1 MPNDDSDVIAGDRL
15 LAVNRWPESLPR
27 MRNLFNRFF
36 TEMQY
41 CGEQLLKAFALS
53 LDIAPDYFIRHIDRP
68 VSRAAAVWYP
78 PQTPD
83 LGDQQFGVSP
93 HTDYGT
99 LTLVQQDA
107 VGGLQV
113 RSRAGDWVT
122 APPIEDA
129 FVVNV
134 GDLLARWTN
143 DRFQSTPHRVVNSSG
158 QERIS
163 LALFV
168 DPNWDMLIEP
178 VVEVGETAHYEAT
191 RCADYVNERYNKS
204 FGYRKAEANR

>member
-1 MPNDDSDVIAGDRL
+1 MCIRDSDV
-15 LAVNRWPESLPR
+15 
-27 MRNLFNRFF
+27 FNQYFA
-36 TEMQY
+36 EMQR
-41 CGEQLLKAFALS
+41 CGEQLLRAFALS
-53 LDIAPDYFIRHIDRP
+53 LDIAPDYFIRHMDRP

-78 PQTPD
+78 PQAPD

-113 RSRAGDWVT
+113 RSRDGDWVT

-129 FVVNV
+129 LVVNV

-168 DPNWDMLIEP
+168 DPNWDMLIHP
-178 VVEVGETAHYEAT
+178 VARAGETVRYEAT
-191 RCADYVNERYNKS
+191 RCADYVNERYDNA
-204 FGYRKAEANR
+204 FGYRKAEGSR